1 MCYSGPCEGVF
12 LVGGTYHPR
21 TFFLSCQSRIQVIL
35 VLVDV
40 IIVRQ
45 LSKFLVAA
53 TVRIAHAA
61 FPERICFVIREKK
74 RNYRIPFF
82 SLSFFSFFFSLPL
95 YARVKRGIR
104 LGGKKITAS
113 LSVYQKKKKKKI
125 FCAWLGQFISSLQ
138 LSSVKELLATN
149 TRITGCLAMPRVSQ

>member
-1 MCYSGPCEGVF
+1 M
-12 LVGGTYHPR
+12 GGTYHPR

-61 FPERICFVIREKK
+61 FPERICFVVRKK
-74 RNYRIPFF
+74 KGTTEYR
-82 SLSFFSFFFSLPL
+82 FFSFIFFFLPL
-95 YARVKRGIR
+95 YVHVKRGIR
-104 LGGKKITAS
+104 GLEKNKIITAS
-113 LSVYQKKKKKKI
+113 SSLLLCLSKKKNLL
-125 FCAWLGQFISSLQ
+125 CLAGQFISSLQ
-138 LSSVKELLATN
+138 LSSVKS
-149 TRITGCLAMPRVSQ
+149 C